1 MKTETSQLANT
12 DMEMNMNHPSVPRF
26 RWLSLLV
33 LALLLAGCAR
43 DKLPDPTP
51 VELLITASPSVNP
64 DRNDRP
70 SPILVRVYEL
80 RSAGAFETADFFGL
94 LEQDQAVLGG
104 EMINRWEFQ
113 LDPGETTR
121 LDASFQ
127 AASSTLG
134 IVAAYR
140 DIEQAKWRAVMPLRS
155 GRKNELSAMLG
166 QLEVSI
172 AAR

>member
-1 MKTETSQLANT
+1 
-12 DMEMNMNHPSVPRF
+12 MNHPCSPRPC
-26 RWLSLLV
+26 WLAFVV

-43 DKLPDPTP
+43 DKLPDPTL
-51 VELLITASPSVNP
+51 VELVLTASPAVNP

-80 RSAGAFETADFFGL
+80 RSAGAFETADFFAL
-94 LEQDQAVLGG
+94 LEQDQAVLGA
-104 EMINRWEFQ
+104 EMVNRWEFQ

-127 AASSTLG
+127 TSSTALG

-140 DIEQAKWRAVMPLRS
+140 DIEQANWRAVMPLRV
-155 GRKNELSAMLG
+155 GNTNALSAMLG
-166 QLEVSI
+166 QLAVSLE
-172 AAR
+172 AR